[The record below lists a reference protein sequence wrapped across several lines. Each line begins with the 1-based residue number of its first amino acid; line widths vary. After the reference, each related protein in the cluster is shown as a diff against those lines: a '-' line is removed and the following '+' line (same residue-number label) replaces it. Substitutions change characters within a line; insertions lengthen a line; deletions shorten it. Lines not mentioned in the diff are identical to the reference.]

1 MTDNTIYIPIGF
13 QCTTAEILKKQNK
26 RVCSFPF
33 DWIIS
38 TPESII
44 KLLTILLDKTTD
56 IKKFVN
62 EEFFKIDGMLHFL
75 RPEEFIL
82 HPQGDILFNSKYNL
96 IFPHFQYNVETIEKM
111 IKRFD
116 RLRNCIL
123 HSSNKVNFLFVN
135 RLITD
140 NNNLNDNILKFSIN
154 NKNINLNV
162 KDNFRQLNNL
172 LLEYMPSDRFKITII
187 NAVKH
192 ISNDYIFDKNINY
205 NELIPLNNSNLT
217 DEEIM
222 KITI

>member
-1 MTDNTIYIPIGF
+1 MTDDTIYIPIGF
-13 QCTTAEILKKQNK
+13 QCTTAEILKKQKK
-26 RVCSFPF
+26 RICSFPF

-56 IKKFVN
+56 IKHFVN
-62 EEFFKIDGMLHFL
+62 EEFFKIDGLLHFL
-75 RPEEFIL
+75 KPEEFIL
-82 HPQGDILFNSKYNL
+82 HPHGNILFNSKYNL

-116 RLRNCIL
+116 RLRNYIL
-123 HSSNKVNFLFVN
+123 NSSNKINFLFVN

-154 NKNINLNV
+154 NQKINLNV
-162 KDNFRQLNNL
+162 KNNFTQLNNL
-172 LLEYMPSDRFKITII
+172 LLQYIPSDRFKIIII
-187 NAVKH
+187 NAVKE
-192 ISNDYIFDKNINY
+192 ISNDYVFDKNINY
-205 NELIPLNNSNLT
+205 NEIIPINNSNLT